1 MSESADE
8 APDLRAPPTETFTV
22 YLMAAD
28 QTTKETLLGGATD
41 QPSAVAI
48 ACAAYTYLQTQW
60 MKTGRMIQVFDGTGT
75 NVVAWLGVQYT

>member
-48 ACAAYTYLQTQW
+48 A
-60 MKTGRMIQVFDGTGT
+60 
-75 NVVAWLGVQYT
+75 